1 MVLFNIPYKAVP
13 ANAFESVNEILDVT
27 INSFIYVRL
36 IKMSVI
42 SNTDKVISIT
52 LKKNPLI

>member
-1 MVLFNIPYKAVP
+1 M
-13 ANAFESVNEILDVT
+13 NEILDVT

-36 IKMSVI
+36 RQMSVI

>member
-13 ANAFESVNEILDVT
+13 TNAFESVNEILDVT

-36 IKMSVI
+36 RQMSVI

>member
-1 MVLFNIPYKAVP
+1 MVLFNITYKAVP

-36 IKMSVI
+36 KKMSVI